1 MIIGSINMPQFID
14 IDDPRVVKIALDVKE
29 KNSSRREFVTALE
42 DLEISEDM
50 IDDIIE
56 WYRGYYRH

>member
-1 MIIGSINMPQFID
+1 MPQFID
-14 IDDPRVVKIALDVKE
+14 INDPRVVKIALDVKE